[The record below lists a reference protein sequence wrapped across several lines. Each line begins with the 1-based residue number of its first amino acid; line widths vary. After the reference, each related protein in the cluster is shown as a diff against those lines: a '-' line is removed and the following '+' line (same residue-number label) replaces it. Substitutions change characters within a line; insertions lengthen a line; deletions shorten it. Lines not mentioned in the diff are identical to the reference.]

1 MALNNKITQL
11 DDYRLEKDENRFKG
25 AEDDINVLF
34 KNEAYPN
41 PGGFCCK
48 TFGEEEP
55 TAVANTKSQPTV

>member
-34 KNEAYPN
+34 KKSATN
-41 PGGFCCK
+41 P
-48 TFGEEEP
+48 
-55 TAVANTKSQPTV
+55 

>member
-1 MALNNKITQL
+1 M
-11 DDYRLEKDENRFKG
+11 NRFIFSFVILLITLI
-25 AEDDINVLF
+25 ALPNS
-34 KNEAYPN
+34 EAYPN